1 MDINSQPLMGSITL
15 VSDPYVTNTLIQDNQ
30 IERQTVIDGKTYN
43 LTCIIEIPNNEN
55 MLGGTIFPIEV
66 PRNGFFSDIISIINE
81 LTRTGD
87 RGNRANR
94 QNDLSNE
101 VQTCLRTT
109 GIPGYNNC
117 TVKLNTTGSGTFLNI
132 FIPGTQIAHLSLQ
145 TTGRNLNAEVR
156 GRNYIPGCTHFK
168 LDIIDPRWTG
178 AVEGAAAAVAG
189 TGRVVQ
195 HPSPTDTVGFKW
207 SFYIDTDLPPPPV
220 QPPWKHYLK
229 CDIVDGEHNTTL
241 TQDPVTVAVLKGL
254 NECLKRHQVVITNIN
269 RANLTPLFTTIE
281 GQAND
286 ERAARAALAAA
297 RAAALEAAPPA
308 GGKSLRKRIKKT
320 RKTKRT
326 KKSKKTRK
334 HKRR

>member
-15 VSDPYVTNTLIQDNQ
+15 VSDPNVTNTLIQDNK
-30 IERQTVIDGKTYN
+30 IERQIVVDGKIFN
-43 LTCIIEIPNNEN
+43 LACIIEIPNNEN
-55 MLGGTIFPIEV
+55 MLGGTNFSTPV
-66 PRNGFFSDIISIINE
+66 PSNGFFVAIVDIIDE

-87 RGNRANR
+87 NAGNRANR

-101 VQTCLRTT
+101 VQTRLRAT

-117 TVKLNTTGSGTFLNI
+117 IVKLNTTRSGTFLNI

-145 TTGRNLNAEVR
+145 TTGRNLNAQVQ
-156 GRNYIPGCTHFK
+156 GTNYIPGCTHFK

-189 TGRVVQ
+189 TGVPVQ
-195 HPSPTDTVGFKW
+195 NPSPTDTVGFKW
-207 SFYIDTDLPPPPV
+207 SVYINTDLQG
-220 QPPWKHYLK
+220 QPPWKHFFR
-229 CDIVDGEHNTTL
+229 CDVVTGQFNTVL
-241 TQDPVTVAVLKGL
+241 SQDPVTTAVLDGL

-286 ERAARAALAAA
+286 ERTARAAALEAE

-308 GGKSLRKRIKKT
+308 GGKSLRKRTKKT